1 MSLRLE
7 KVKEINV
14 FSGPFFLL
22 HSEVILSYMRNNIYG
37 NNLKVS

>member
-14 FSGPFFLL
+14 FSGPFLL